1 VEKSLRIMNMVR
13 RRILENPA
21 VTNEELFEA
30 AVQLEPS
37 VRDLNLRQF
46 NARYPLQV
54 RRWELSQPKPTYRM
68 PAAMT
73 ESPAG
78 TEAEVDGGHA
88 PPVEAATPATAAA
101 PPAAV
106 EPAFAQEPE
115 FPEQTAVAAEPSP
128 APAPAP
134 QRRRQAA
141 ARRKPR
147 SRVVAEPAAAVVD
160 EAARREVRLKLMRFA
175 ESIARAGTIPDAIR
189 SLAALDDVVDEIVA
203 TLRPA

>member
-1 VEKSLRIMNMVR
+1 MNMVR

-54 RRWELSQPKPTYRM
+54 RRWELSQPKPTYRA
-68 PAAMT
+68 PAGIAS
-73 ESPAG
+73 ESPAE
-78 TEAEVDGGHA
+78 TEAGVDGDLA
-88 PPVEAATPATAAA
+88 PPAEVAIPEVAAQRPEAAEPAVAEEPAAEQAFAAA
-101 PPAAV
+101 PPAA
-106 EPAFAQEPE
+106 
-115 FPEQTAVAAEPSP
+115 AAPP
-128 APAPAP
+128 
-134 QRRRQAA
+134 RRRRAP

-147 SRVVAEPAAAVVD
+147 SREATERAAAPVD
-160 EAARREVRLKLMRFA
+160 DAARREVRLKLMRFA
-175 ESIARAGTIPDAIR
+175 ESIARAGTIPDAIQA
-189 SLAALDDVVDEIVA
+189 LAALDDVVDEIVA